1 MAEQQID
8 AARILSSFSTKIKSL
23 EEKQE
28 SLREKTLLLGQSF
41 LKQEETLREEV
52 AILKDEIKE
61 LRSDLER
68 VKERVENILQEM
80 GNFARK
86 EELKLVEKYMKIWE
100 PLKFVK
106 ADEVK
111 KMISDALEKE
121 HTKHEKPAKQDKN
134 YIN

>member
-1 MAEQQID
+1 MVEQQVD
-8 AARILSSFSTKIKSL
+8 AARILSSFSTKIKGL
-23 EEKQE
+23 EERQE
-28 SLREKTLLLGQSF
+28 SLKEKTLLLGQSF
-41 LKQEETLREEV
+41 LKQEETLREDV
-52 AILKDEIKE
+52 SMLKEEISE

-68 VKERVENILQEM
+68 VKERTENILQEM

-106 ADEVK
+106 ENEVK
-111 KMISDALEKE
+111 KMIAEALEKE
-121 HTKHEKPAKQDKN
+121 HAKHERSDKQDKN

>member
-1 MAEQQID
+1 MVEQQVD
-8 AARILSSFSTKIKSL
+8 AARILSSFGTKIKSL
-23 EEKQE
+23 EERQE

-41 LKQEETLREEV
+41 LKQEETLREE
-52 AILKDEIKE
+52 ISMLKDEIKE

-68 VKERVENILQEM
+68 VKERTESIIQEI

-106 ADEVK
+106 ESEVK
-111 KMISDALEKE
+111 KMIAEALEKD
-121 HTKHEKPAKQDKN
+121 HAKHEKSDKQNKN